1 MPTPGQVRVNV
12 VAAEDRLTTVS
23 WMRPAVQSCVTTAD
37 WATAVWAGTAACAG
51 TADAEA
57 RTVIKATA
65 APDRGDGGMT
75 GTLL

>member
-23 WMRPAVQSCVTTAD
+23 WMRLDVQSCATTAD
-37 WATAVWAGTAACAG
+37 WATADWGRAACAG